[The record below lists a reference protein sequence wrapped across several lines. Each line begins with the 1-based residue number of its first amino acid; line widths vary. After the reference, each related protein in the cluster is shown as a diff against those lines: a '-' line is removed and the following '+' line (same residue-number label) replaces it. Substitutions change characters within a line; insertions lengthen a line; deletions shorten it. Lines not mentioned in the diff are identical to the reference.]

1 MVVND
6 LRVGDVVNRRE
17 LQDEIG
23 GQRYGGI
30 ATPRDHPYVLLFTDP
45 NKGREFGY
53 DRYEGPTEDG
63 GYSYTGEGQD
73 GDQEF
78 IRGNLAILEAPDQGK
93 SILLFKAHS
102 PLATYIGEFFLG
114 DPPYSIRRAP
124 DSAGR
129 LRNVIVFN
137 LMPFAG
143 NPSLL
148 QAEESRERQR
158 LVRRPWTAP
167 DYSSYEVNSTVPVSE
182 ADRREFELQAR
193 FGKWLE
199 SHGERV
205 ETISI
210 RTAHGTL
217 NPDLYVPSRNLVVEA
232 KKSGARKMVRE
243 AIGQVL
249 DYQFCLSRYEGVSA
263 EPVIVIPEPANPDLH
278 ALAKHLGVTIFF
290 PDNDSFIVQ

>member
-1 MVVND
+1 MLLVD
-6 LRVGDVVNRRE
+6 GLRAGDVVNRRE
-17 LQDEIG
+17 LHDEIG

-30 ATPRDHPYVLLFTDP
+30 ATPRRHPYILLFTDP
-45 NKGREFGY
+45 SKGRDFGY

-78 IRGNLAILEAPDQGK
+78 IRGNLKILEASDQGK

-102 PLATYIGEFFLG
+102 PFATFIGEFFLG

-124 DSAGR
+124 DSEGR
-129 LRNVIVFN
+129 PRNVIVFN
-137 LMPFAG
+137 LMPFTG
-143 NPSLL
+143 DPYLL
-148 QAEESRERQR
+148 DVKTEENHG
-158 LVRRPWTAP
+158 LLRRPWTAP
-167 DYSSYEVNSTVPVSE
+167 NSSPYEVNSSQPVSE
-182 ADRREFELQAR
+182 ADRREFELQGR

-199 SHGERV
+199 AQGEKV

-210 RTAHGTL
+210 RTSHGTL
-217 NPDLYVPSRNLVVEA
+217 TPDLYIPSKSLVVEA
-232 KKSGARKMVRE
+232 KKSAARKMVRE

-263 EPVIVIPEPANPDLH
+263 RPAIVIPEAANPDLA
-278 ALAKHLGVTIFF
+278 ALAQQLGVEIYHPENETFKA
-290 PDNDSFIVQ
+290 Q